1 MATGIIFDIKEMSVN
16 DGPGIRTTVFFKGCP
31 LNCRWCHNP
40 EGLSFDI
47 EIRESGP
54 PCMHCDLCRISCGHE
69 DCQPLGRC
77 LHVCPQGRL
86 KLCGRLVEATVLAA
100 EIRQQE
106 TFLLQHGGVTL
117 SGGEPLAQPDFLL
130 DLMQS
135 LKPLHLA
142 IETSGYAPASVF
154 QSVCGLADL
163 ILIDIKHMDPEMHKT
178 WTGVD
183 NDRILDN
190 IRWLKRHNHPFIV
203 RLPLIPGVNDAPAHM
218 EAAAAFLTG
227 APALIQVELL
237 PCNPLA
243 GSKYPSVGRSWQP
256 GFDEA
261 VKPNIDCTPF
271 EQRVIRCKIL

>member
-40 EGLSFDI
+40 EGLSFAI

-54 PCMHCDLCRISCGHE
+54 PCLHCDLCRIPCGHM
-69 DCQPLGRC
+69 DCQLMGRC

-86 KLCGRLVEATVLAA
+86 KLCGRQVEAPALAA

-106 TFLLQHGGVTL
+106 TFLLRHGGVTL

-142 IETSGYAPASVF
+142 VETSGYAPAAVF
-154 QSVCGLADL
+154 QSMCGLADL
-163 ILIDIKHMDPEMHKT
+163 IIIDIKHMDPGQHRI

-183 NDRILDN
+183 NGLILAN
-190 IRWLKRHNHPFIV
+190 IRWLCRQEKPFII
-203 RLPLIPGVNDAPAHM
+203 RLPLIPGVNDDRDHL
-218 EAAAAFLTG
+218 AAVAAFLDG
-227 APALIQVELL
+227 APSQMQVELL
-237 PCNPLA
+237 PFNPLA

-261 VKPNIDCTPF
+261 VTPNVDCTPF
-271 EQRVIRCKIL
+271 ERRGIRCKIL